1 MEWENI
7 GDRIKFFRERKK
19 MTQYALAQQAGVSP
33 TYIYQLERNEKSPTV
48 EYLGHICWGLGISI
62 KEFFDTDVTVE
73 QTNYVADL
81 TPKQIEL
88 LNAFL
93 NSLKS

>member
-62 KEFFDTDVTVE
+62 KEFFDTDVLSPT
-73 QTNYVADL
+73 TDYVADL

>member
-62 KEFFDTDVTVE
+62 KEFFDADVTVE
-73 QTNYVADL
+73 QTDYVADL